1 MFNKSYQCRNT
12 DCWIDETLLWDII
25 ALKLSQLYKCI
36 AGRLTHNTRLTPP
49 FILMKCLYQCRNV
62 SGRGYRFCLFLR
74 LFYLIL
80 ELFRH
85 NGIFSP
91 LIYKWLLRPLFFQCY
106 KAYQKCEVSTKLDIY
121 RSCLLVNYRGLCEC
135 CPFLCYLGFF

>member
-1 MFNKSYQCRNT
+1 
-12 DCWIDETLLWDII
+12 
-25 ALKLSQLYKCI
+25 
-36 AGRLTHNTRLTPP
+36 
-49 FILMKCLYQCRNV
+49 
-62 SGRGYRFCLFLR
+62 
-74 LFYLIL
+74 L

-135 CPFLCYLGFF
+135 CPFLCYFGFFYLCALLNMCCNVYHECDTMFPLIAIQPLS